1 MNMYFRQ
8 KIAAILPWAIAASLV
23 LAPAPLLLMLALY
36 RFAQKHPDWQ
46 KVYQYLMI
54 SVFALDAIG
63 ICIQAA
69 VDNGTYQAPDKTT
82 VSEWLDDWMKTSAPP
97 R

>member
-23 LAPAPLLLMLALY
+23 LAPAPMLLMLALY

-54 SVFALDAIG
+54 YLNVPISLM
-63 ICIQAA
+63 
-69 VDNGTYQAPDKTT
+69 TLT
-82 VSEWLDDWMKTSAPP
+82 VRCRISKILSMNIKSREFPTL
-97 R
+97 